1 MKFYLL
7 VFDYEGYEEQVAG
20 IFSTRE
26 KAEKYIMEEF
36 NTCKYTNDIRKYLDD
51 SDYSIV
57 EWELDTNK
65 KRKVKIRLK

>member
-1 MKFYLL
+1 
-7 VFDYEGYEEQVAG
+7 
-20 IFSTRE
+20 
-26 KAEKYIMEEF
+26 MEEF

-51 SDYSIV
+51 SEYSIV